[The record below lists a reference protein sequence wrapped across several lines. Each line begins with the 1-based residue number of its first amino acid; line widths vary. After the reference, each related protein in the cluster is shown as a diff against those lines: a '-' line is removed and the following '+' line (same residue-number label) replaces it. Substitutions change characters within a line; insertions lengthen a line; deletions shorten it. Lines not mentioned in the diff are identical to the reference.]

1 MGLDEQRLE
10 LRAAPL
16 VAAGGQGPQGVA
28 VVALAAGDDVAA
40 LRLAL
45 LDEVLS
51 RHLQGR
57 LDGFG
62 TAAHQ
67 VDVIQPGRRV
77 RDQAVGQALR
87 SEGHTSE
94 LQSLMRTTYA
104 VFSLTK
110 KNKYYKDN

>member
-1 MGLDEQRLE
+1 MRISDWSSDVCSSDLVHVMGLDEQRLE

-62 TAAHQ
+62 TAAR
-67 VDVIQPGRRV
+67 PETRRGGKGGV
-77 RDQAVGQALR
+77 RTCRSRRAPDQ
-87 SEGHTSE
+87 
-94 LQSLMRTTYA
+94 
-104 VFSLTK
+104 
-110 KNKYYKDN
+110 